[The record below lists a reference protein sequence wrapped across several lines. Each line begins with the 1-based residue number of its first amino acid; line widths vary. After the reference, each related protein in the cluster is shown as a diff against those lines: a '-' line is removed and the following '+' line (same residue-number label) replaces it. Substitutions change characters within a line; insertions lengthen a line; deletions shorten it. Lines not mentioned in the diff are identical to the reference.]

1 MTFSY
6 NTVALVFDIIDKI
19 FFRLGRNNP
28 RKAIYN
34 LIPNSNINLLDV
46 CTGTG
51 SNVIKIAKDKPNVNI
66 TGIDNSLGMLN
77 VGLKKISK
85 YKLNNINFLLQDAAE
100 MQFENK
106 SFDYAVISLILHE
119 MDKTTAYKTLQNTY
133 NVLKNNGRLI
143 VFEFIYPENNKFFPN
158 FAFKLVKKVEDD
170 NLFPEFLSYNKE
182 EYFKDNGFKIEKAHK
197 FHYTVIY
204 ELVKL

>member
-1 MTFSY
+1 MKFSY

-34 LIPNSNINLLDV
+34 LIPDSRINLLDV

-51 SNVIKIAKDKPNVNI
+51 SNVIKIAKDKPNVQI
-66 TGIDNSLGMLN
+66 TGIDNSQGMLN
-77 VGLKKISK
+77 AGLKKIYK
-85 YKLNNINFLLQDAAE
+85 HKLNNINFVLQDAVD
-100 MQFENK
+100 MQFEHK

-119 MDKTTAYKTLQNTY
+119 MDKDTAYKTLQNTY
-133 NVLKNNGRLI
+133 NILKDNGKVI

-158 FAFKLVKKVEDD
+158 LAFKLIKKVEDD
-170 NLFPEFLSYNKE
+170 KLFSEFLSYNKE
-182 EYFKDNGFKIEKAHK
+182 QYFMDNGFKIEKAHK
-197 FHYTVIY
+197 FQYTVIY
-204 ELVKL
+204 ELVKV